1 MATGIQG
8 PRCPKDDRGVQGATG
23 WCAIGSETEPT
34 GPTGPIGSFSNR
46 VTQSETSLT
55 LYGSNVSTLYSVT
68 TNSQITLG
76 FDTSFPV
83 GGYFV
88 FTNQTISN
96 ASFSFVGGSIDGGGA
111 PVTLAPG
118 RAVMLIRLNGN
129 NLASS
134 YLYSG
139 RGGLTGTVRSIG
151 A

>member
-8 PRCPKDDRGVQGATG
+8 PQGVKGDRGVQGATG
-23 WCAIGSETEPT
+23 WGAIGSETGPT
-34 GPTGPIGSFSNR
+34 GPTGPIGWFSSQ
-46 VTQSETSLT
+46 VTQSGTSLT
-55 LYGSNVSTLYSVT
+55 LYGSNVSTLYRVT
-68 TNSQITLG
+68 TNNQINLG
-76 FDTSFPV
+76 LDTSLPV

-96 ASFSFVGGSIDGGGA
+96 ASFSLVSGSIDGGGA

-139 RGGLTGTVRSIG
+139 QGGLTGTVRSIG